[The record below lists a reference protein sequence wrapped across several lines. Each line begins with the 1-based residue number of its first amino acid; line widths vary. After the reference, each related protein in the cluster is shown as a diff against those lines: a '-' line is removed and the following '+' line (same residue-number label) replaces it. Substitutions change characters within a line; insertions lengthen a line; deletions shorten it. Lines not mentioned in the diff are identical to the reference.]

1 MTTLAIIGLSIFT
14 VWFGA
19 ITILVMANIIA
30 DGLSLAHLTVLYI
43 CFVITLIAGIATF
56 KMARIAIIGG

>member
-1 MTTLAIIGLSIFT
+1 MTTLAIILLSILA

-19 ITILVMANIIA
+19 MSILIMANIIH
-30 DGLSLAHLTVLYI
+30 DGVSLAHLTVLYI
-43 CFVITLIAGIATF
+43 CFVITLIAGTATF